1 MDDANTEQMV
11 GGIRLRTKI
20 SQWMCPLILHDFV
33 QFFKL
38 QFGQCYV
45 PSHLFYTW
53 IREHQCQHQI
63 SWALFRMELFLFQR
77 RLAGLDRFFEFPK
90 KISTDN
96 NNSTY
101 SLILMHEFDKNI
113 RQNPLLYH
121 PNVLKIMLHLHS
133 KNWLE
138 PLNGPKHKNHW
149 SSWSLISLTYS
160 LIYSFLLF
168 LIYSVIKS
176 GNSNIRLVF
185 ISSYCL
191 FFKKTRFLDESR
203 MKNAVQK
210 VHGLSLWLKELI
222 NARRFLYVWMCYHDL
237 L

>member
-1 MDDANTEQMV
+1 MDVPINSARFCSVFQTSIWTV
-11 GGIRLRTKI
+11 LCAI
-20 SQWMCPLILHDFV
+20 SSFLHMNPWTSV
-33 QFFKL
+33 STSN
-38 QFGQCYV
+38 QFGFV
-45 PSHLFYTW
+45 SHGIVSFPETSCRFRSIFW
-53 IREHQCQHQI
+53 I
-63 SWALFRMELFLFQR
+63 S
-77 RLAGLDRFFEFPK
+77 K

-96 NNSTY
+96 NKSTY
-101 SLILMHEFDKNI
+101 SLVLMHEFDKNI
-113 RQNPLLYH
+113 RQNPLLCH

-176 GNSNIRLVF
+176 GNSNIRLAF

-191 FFKKTRFLDESR
+191 FLKKQAFYTNHEWRTLCKKFMAFLFD
-203 MKNAVQK
+203 
-210 VHGLSLWLKELI
+210 
-222 NARRFLYVWMCYHDL
+222 
-237 L
+237 

>member
-101 SLILMHEFDKNI
+101 SLVLMHEFDKNI

-121 PNVLKIMLHLHS
+121 PDFLKIMLHLHS

-176 GNSNIRLVF
+176 GNSNITLAF

-191 FFKKTRFLDESR
+191 FLKKQAFYTNHEWRTLCKKFTTFLFDQ
-203 MKNAVQK
+203 KN
-210 VHGLSLWLKELI
+210 L
-222 NARRFLYVWMCYHDL
+222 
-237 L
+237 

>member
-1 MDDANTEQMV
+1 
-11 GGIRLRTKI
+11 
-20 SQWMCPLILHDFV
+20 MCPLILHDFV

-101 SLILMHEFDKNI
+101 SLVLMHEFDKNI

-176 GNSNIRLVF
+176 GNSNITLAF

-191 FFKKTRFLDESR
+191 FLKKQAFYTNHEWRTLCKKFTTFLFDQ
-203 MKNAVQK
+203 KN
-210 VHGLSLWLKELI
+210 L
-222 NARRFLYVWMCYHDL
+222 
-237 L
+237 